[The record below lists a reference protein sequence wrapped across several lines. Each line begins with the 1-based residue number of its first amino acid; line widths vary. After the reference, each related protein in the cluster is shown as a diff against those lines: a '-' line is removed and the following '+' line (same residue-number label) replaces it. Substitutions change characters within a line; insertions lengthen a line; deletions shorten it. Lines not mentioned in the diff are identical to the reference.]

1 MYKAVPKACKIFQT
15 LMLSNW
21 VFHGISHE
29 RERTYSNPASLH
41 IGKCKRLL
49 RTGLLVGYCLCQS
62 STAAPIALSHPITP
76 VNTRALSASELR
88 VGDSWKTQSAT
99 GNKTSGTS

>member
-1 MYKAVPKACKIFQT
+1 
-15 LMLSNW
+15 MLSNCIM
-21 VFHGISHE
+21 VSAMNVNGLTVI
-29 RERTYSNPASLH
+29 LH
-41 IGKCKRLL
+41 RCTKHPKIQPGLAKRLL

-76 VNTRALSASELR
+76 VNMRALSASELR
-88 VGDSWKTQSAT
+88 VGESWKTQSAT